1 MLMSAYLALRRLFC
15 EGTKS
20 ESATTDE
27 SPPLVY
33 AHLLTWSANFGNLMQ
48 NSHGQKYFAEFLKSE
63 YSDEN
68 ILFWQACEELK
79 RERNPEKLEEKA
91 RIIYEDFISIL
102 SPKEVSLDSR
112 VREKVNENMARPS
125 ASTFN
130 EAQSVIYNLMARD
143 SYPRYI
149 SSPAF
154 RELMREKGGIIVT
167 NSTDFS
173 WTSDLPT
180 FRPRS
185 LSRALDSLQFHQ
197 LNSSDQ
203 LHFSVFSSAGSQL
216 LHLTRSSSITH
227 NILSSILSHT
237 YNITIQYR

>member
-1 MLMSAYLALRRLFC
+1 MFQA
-15 EGTKS
+15 KS
-20 ESATTDE
+20 KKPA
-27 SPPLVY
+27 
-33 AHLLTWSANFGNLMQ
+33 
-48 NSHGQKYFAEFLKSE
+48 SE
-63 YSDEN
+63 Q
-68 ILFWQACEELK
+68 F
-79 RERNPEKLEEKA
+79 
-91 RIIYEDFISIL
+91 YEDFISIL

-173 WTSDLPT
+173 WTFRPSDLPT
-180 FRPRS
+180 PILKVSRS
-185 LSRALDSLQFHQ
+185 IVAHSAMVHFQALQQ
-197 LNSSDQ
+197 
-203 LHFSVFSSAGSQL
+203 V
-216 LHLTRSSSITH
+216 RE
-227 NILSSILSHT
+227 
-237 YNITIQYR
+237 